1 VRFPKKPINSLLFQ
15 EKLFA
20 LKITPQRE
28 DLFFFFSG
36 KGLARPSKPFKAAE
50 KIEF

>member
-20 LKITPQRE
+20 PQRE